1 MMPFVLLLLSTP
13 ILCSNILGVFI
24 FPSISHQIVFQPIW
38 KELSLRG
45 HNVTVVTPDPLNDPS
60 LTNLTEISVRF
71 TYDFLKQT
79 KIQEV
84 YSKDSN
90 VFQRLIPA
98 YRFIDYIVEAEL
110 NSSRFKQLIA
120 DQSNHF
126 DLVLVEGLHPAM
138 YALAG
143 RFKAPAIGITS
154 FGLLGANYN
163 TLGNPSHPI
172 LYPDILFGFHNVEKS
187 LWSKIETVV
196 WSLLSWYHHHYMLYL
211 PRSQDIAE
219 RYFGEGVSYVGD
231 TEARQSMLFVNVNPV
246 VYPPKPNVPAI
257 VEMDK
262 MHIKPVKSLP
272 DDLQKLLD
280 DAVEGVIYFSLGS
293 NVKSTNL
300 DEKLRNTILGALS
313 ELPYKVLWKW
323 ESDYLPGKPKNVVTR
338 KWFPQQDLLAHRNIR
353 VFLTQGGLQSIEEA
367 VSRGVPLIGIPFMA
381 DQPAN
386 VHKIIDTGIGLGVDP
401 VTMSKEE
408 LKNCIIEVAENSK
421 YKKRIEELR
430 DLLYDKPM
438 TGLEKVVWW
447 TEYVIRHKGAIQLRS
462 PGADF
467 SWFDYLLLQVVLVVT
482 VIISTIIYLLYKLCQ
497 TGIYVP

>member
-1 MMPFVLLLLSTP
+1 MYPATTVLLLFSTP
-13 ILCSNILGVFI
+13 ILCSNILGVFF
-24 FPSISHQIVFQPIW
+24 FPSISHQIVFQLIW

-45 HNVTVVTPDPLNDPS
+45 HNVTVVTPNPLNDPS

-79 KIQEV
+79 KIEEV

-98 YRFIDYIVEAEL
+98 YRLIDFIVEAEL
-110 NSSRFKQLIA
+110 NSSRFKELIA

-126 DLVLVEGLHPAM
+126 DLVLVESFHPVV

-143 RFKAPAIGITS
+143 RFKAPVIGVST
-154 FGLLGANYN
+154 FGLTAVHYN
-163 TLGNPSHPI
+163 TVGDPSHPI
-172 LYPDILFGFHNVEKS
+172 LYPDVLFGFHNVDKS
-187 LWSKIETVV
+187 LWSKIESAV
-196 WSLLSWYHHHYMLYL
+196 WSLWSWYHHHYILV
-211 PRSQDIAE
+211 PRSQGIAE
-219 RYFGEGVSYVGD
+219 RYFGESVSYVGAL
-231 TEARQSMLFVNVNPV
+231 EASQSMLFMNLNPV

-257 VEMDK
+257 VEMDQ
-262 MHIKPVKSLP
+262 MHIKLAKPLP
-272 DDLQKLLD
+272 EDLQKLLD
-280 DAVEGVIYFSLGS
+280 EAVEGVIYFSLGS

-300 DEKLRNTILGALS
+300 NEKLRNTIIGAFS

-323 ESDYLPGKPKNVVTR
+323 ESAYLPGKPKNVVTR

-353 VFLTQGGLQSIEEA
+353 AFFTQGGLQSIEEA
-367 VSRGVPLIGIPFMA
+367 VSRGVPLIGMPFICEQPVNVQSIV
-381 DQPAN
+381 DQ
-386 VHKIIDTGIGLGVDP
+386 GIGLGVDP
-401 VTMSKEE
+401 VTVSKEE

-430 DLLYDKPM
+430 NLLYDKPM

-447 TEYVIRHKGAIQLRS
+447 AEYVLRHKGAIHLRS

-467 SWFDYLLLQVVLVVT
+467 SWFGYLLVEVVLVVT
-482 VIISTIIYLLYKLCQ
+482 VIISTIIYLVYKVRSY
-497 TGIYVP
+497 IK